1 MRVVLDTNV
10 LVRATKNATG
20 PARELLSLLQTDAH
34 VVVISR
40 EILVELVRVLDYP
53 RLCQQHRLT
62 PDERREFVTAI
73 DMIAQHVMLPPGT
86 PAAVSSDPDD
96 NFVVQTGVAG
106 QVNVICTRD
115 RHLLHANVQAYCAQF
130 GIRVLRDTEL
140 LDELRQSAAT
150 DKPTGE

>member
-20 PARELLSLLQTDAH
+20 PARELLGLLLADPH

-40 EILVELVRVLDYP
+40 ELLVELVRVLDYP
-53 RLCQQHRLT
+53 RLCEQHRLT
-62 PDERREFVTAI
+62 PEERRDFVTSLDNFAE
-73 DMIAQHVMLPPGT
+73 HVTLPPGA

-96 NFVVQTGVAG
+96 NFVVQTGVVG

-115 RHLLHANVQAYCAQF
+115 RHLLHANVQAYCARF

-140 LDELRQSAAT
+140 LDELRQSSEGDEPT
-150 DKPTGE
+150 DE

>member
-10 LVRATKNATG
+10 LVRATKHATG
-20 PARELLSLLQTDAH
+20 PARELLSLLQTDPH

-62 PDERREFVTAI
+62 PEERRDFVSSLDKA
-73 DMIAQHVMLPPGT
+73 AEHVSLPPGT
-86 PAAVSSDPDD
+86 PTVVSSDPDD
-96 NFVVQTGVAG
+96 NFVAQTGVVG
-106 QVNVICTRD
+106 RVNVICTRD

-140 LDELRQSAAT
+140 LDELRQSAAD
-150 DKPTGE
+150 DKPTGH

>member
-1 MRVVLDTNV
+1 
-10 LVRATKNATG
+10 
-20 PARELLSLLQTDAH
+20 

-62 PDERREFVTAI
+62 PEERQEFATSLDNAAEHVT
-73 DMIAQHVMLPPGT
+73 LLPGT

-96 NFVVQTGVAG
+96 NFVVQTGVVG
-106 QVNVICTRD
+106 RVNVICTRD
-115 RHLLHANVQAYCAQF
+115 RHLLHVNVQAYCAQF

-140 LDELRQSAAT
+140 LDELRQSAIG